1 MGEGSKLVNIDFT
14 MAVQII
20 NFLILVFVFQKFFSK
35 KIGKVIEDRKK
46 IALSE
51 MEKIQEEYVKL
62 EEQKKTI
69 DKIRIESKRRAND
82 ILIKSE
88 EQADVKKEL
97 IISSAILNRE
107 RMMIKAENDIEK
119 MRQNAKVELE
129 KEVGQMAVEIAE
141 KLLKENVN
149 KEQDNLIDNFIDQI

>member
-1 MGEGSKLVNIDFT
+1 MGDGAKLVNIDFT
-14 MAVQII
+14 MAIQII

-35 KIGKVIEDRKK
+35 KIGKVIEDRKQL
-46 IALSE
+46 ALSE
-51 MEKIQEEYVKL
+51 MKKVQEEYEKL

-82 ILIKSE
+82 ILIRSE

-97 IISSAILNRE
+97 ILSSAMLNRE
-107 RMMIKAENDIEK
+107 RMMMKAENDIEK

-141 KLLKENVN
+141 KLLKENSK
-149 KEQDNLIDNFIDQI
+149 KEEDNLIDNFIDQI